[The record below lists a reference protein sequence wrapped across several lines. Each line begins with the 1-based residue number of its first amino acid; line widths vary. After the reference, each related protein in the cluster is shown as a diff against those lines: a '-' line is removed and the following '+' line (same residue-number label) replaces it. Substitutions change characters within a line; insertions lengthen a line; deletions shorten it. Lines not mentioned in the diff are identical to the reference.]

1 MISFIPPRLRKPL
14 GYVLAGAI
22 FAAAWLI
29 HGGRLWWVA
38 ILVMVT
44 ALARATATY
53 VRGGQDTD
61 EGELAGS
68 RADERLRELTMRSR
82 AMAASAAAVA
92 AFLGLT
98 VAVAVWASWWWPFA
112 VILVVLLFGYL
123 FGWSTYGIGQSDPA
137 EENAAGDTGTA
148 AGHDAAS
155 AVNW

>member
-14 GYVLAGAI
+14 GWVLAGAI
-22 FAAAWLI
+22 FASAWLV

-44 ALARATATY
+44 ALARAIATY
-53 VRGGQDTD
+53 VRGGQNTD

-68 RADERLRELTMRSR
+68 RADERLKELTMRSR
-82 AMAASAAAVA
+82 ALAATAAAVA

-98 VAVAVWASWWWPFA
+98 IAVAVWASWWWPFA

-123 FGWSTYGIGQSDPA
+123 FGWSNYGIGQSDPA
-137 EENAAGDTGTA
+137 EEDTSAA
-148 AGHDAAS
+148 AGHDAPS
-155 AVNW
+155 AFSR

>member
-22 FAAAWLI
+22 FAAAWLVR
-29 HGGRLWWVA
+29 GGPTWWFA
-38 ILVMVT
+38 IVVMVSV
-44 ALARATATY
+44 LARAIATY

-68 RADERLRELTMRSR
+68 RADERLKELTMRSR

-98 VAVAVWASWWWPFA
+98 IAVAVKAAWWWPFA
-112 VILVVLLFGYL
+112 VMLAVLLFGYL

-137 EENAAGDTGTA
+137 DEDTGAA
-148 AGHDAAS
+148 AGHDAPS
-155 AVNW
+155 ALSR

>member
-14 GYVLAGAI
+14 GWVLAGAI
-22 FAAAWLI
+22 FAAAWLV
-29 HGGRLWWVA
+29 HGGKLWWVA

-44 ALARATATY
+44 ALVRAIATY
-53 VRGGQDTD
+53 VRGGQNTD

-68 RADERLRELTMRSR
+68 RADERLKELTMRSR

-98 VAVAVWASWWWPFA
+98 IAVAVWASWWWPFA
-112 VILVVLLFGYL
+112 LMLVVLLFGYL

-137 EENAAGDTGTA
+137 EEDTDGA
-148 AGHDAAS
+148 PGHDAPS
-155 AVNW
+155 ALSR